1 MKILPF
7 KFFLQQSSISTSIC
21 NSLTFKLLV
30 LIISFIKKKSK
41 NKSRHLHEHLYLHS
55 KSPSTPRSST
65 NHALLPLESDGQ
77 SLLQFLQGL
86 FD

>member
-1 MKILPF
+1 MNIYIYIPNLP
-7 KFFLQQSSISTSIC
+7 
-21 NSLTFKLLV
+21 
-30 LIISFIKKKSK
+30 
-41 NKSRHLHEHLYLHS
+41 
-55 KSPSTPRSST
+55 PTPRSST